1 MLLILIT
8 IRLILLFNIIKIK
21 HPLSIGFFLII
32 QVIIICLING
42 LTRNFFWFSYILFLT
57 IIGGLLIIF
66 IYMTR
71 LASNELFF
79 FSYKNLYLN
88 LLILSF
94 IFLIYIL
101 YFNQLIKLNYFNNN
115 NFNTKFSYNYLVLNL
130 NKLYN
135 ISRIYLTLIRI
146 LFLFI
151 TLITIIKI
159 TNIYSGPLRK
169 NIS

>member
-1 MLLILIT
+1 
-8 IRLILLFNIIKIK
+8 
-21 HPLSIGFFLII
+21 
-32 QVIIICLING
+32 
-42 LTRNFFWFSYILFLT
+42 
-57 IIGGLLIIF
+57 
-66 IYMTR
+66 MTR

-94 IFLIYIL
+94 IFLIYTL

-115 NFNTKFSYNYLVLNL
+115 NFNTKFSYNYLFLNL